1 MESVLR
7 AAFVYVFVV
16 VVFRMSGKR
25 SITQITAADFVLLLI
40 VAESTQQALLGDDLS
55 VTNGVIVVTTL
66 LVLEMGATSLK
77 HRFTKLDLVIDGAPV
92 VLIDDGEVLRDRMVR
107 SRVDEDDLLTAAR
120 RDQGLAG
127 LDEIRYAVLER
138 DGQISIVPRR
148 G

>member
-7 AAFVYVFVV
+7 AAFVYVFVI

-77 HRFTKLDLVIDGAPV
+77 HRFTKVDLVIDGAPV